1 MAVLSLCVFIG
12 VFFFSTQN
20 DQLIITMKTVLVLSI
35 LFCASFA
42 APAEDKGK
50 APEEVFAPE
59 DSVPAPRNAR
69 FNLCPNGWYSH
80 ESRCFLYSQTAMTWH
95 RAEEYCNSLGA
106 NLASVTNPREY
117 SFLQQITQNA
127 RQSSV
132 WLGGFQLQGQWM
144 WIDRE
149 GFYYTNWY
157 GQSSSSSHPCVFLRS
172 SNGWGNTACGNSYYF
187 FCSKSPFRC

>member
-1 MAVLSLCVFIG
+1 
-12 VFFFSTQN
+12 
-20 DQLIITMKTVLVLSI
+20 MKTVLVLSI

-50 APEEVFAPE
+50 APEVFAPE

-117 SFLQQITQNA
+117 IFLQQITQNA

-172 SNGWGNTACGNSYYF
+172 SNGWGNTACGTSYNF
-187 FCSKSPFRC
+187 FCSKSPLRC

>member
-42 APAEDKGK
+42 APGEDKGK
-50 APEEVFAPE
+50 APEVFAPE

-127 RQSSV
+127 RQSSI

-172 SNGWGNTACGNSYYF
+172 SNGWGNTACGTSYTF